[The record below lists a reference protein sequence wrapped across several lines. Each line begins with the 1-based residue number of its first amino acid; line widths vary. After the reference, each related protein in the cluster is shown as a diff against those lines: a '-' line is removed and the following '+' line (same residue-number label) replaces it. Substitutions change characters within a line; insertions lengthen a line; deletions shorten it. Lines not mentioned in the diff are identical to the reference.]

1 MPRSHQHSSP
11 ANSRGAGAG
20 SQALP
25 VVLEFLSPA
34 VAVAATPIPGV
45 ARGLIWVIGS
55 MFAAWVA
62 ALGFIQIDRVVTTH
76 GRVVSKGSTIVVQPL
91 DTAIVRSIDVREG
104 QQVRSG
110 ELLARLDPT
119 FATADVDSLQAQ
131 VSSLQAEASRLRAE
145 VKERPFTYIG
155 LDADLSLQAAIFAR
169 RESER
174 TSRLESYRQKIDGLR
189 SAEARSVAD
198 AKAFGERLAV
208 AQNVEAMRKK
218 LEDMQAGS
226 RLNSLI
232 ALDNRLEVERGLT
245 TAIKSGETAKA
256 DLAAMI
262 AERDA
267 YAQNWQAQSSQALSD
282 ASRKLSDARESL
294 NKALLHRQLVE
305 LRADRDATVLSIAT
319 LSEGSVVRAGEQLI
333 TMVPSDAP
341 LEIEASI
348 SGRDNGF
355 VRVGDPVAIKFD
367 TFPFSQYGMAVG
379 TVRVVSPDSFT
390 SSDQQ
395 LARPTGVIPIP
406 VPPGSATPFYRSR
419 MAIERVNLHDVPPQF
434 RLTPGMPVT
443 ADIKVGRHTVL
454 NYLLGRV
461 LSVASEGMREP

>member
-1 MPRSHQHSSP
+1 MQRLRQHSSP
-11 ANSRGAGAG
+11 ANSLGTGG
-20 SQALP
+20 DGQTLP

-34 VAVAATPIPGV
+34 VAVAATPIPPL

-62 ALGFIQIDRVVTTH
+62 ALGFIQIDRVVTAH

-91 DTAIVRSIDVREG
+91 DTAIIRSIDVREG
-104 QQVRSG
+104 QQVQSG

-119 FATADVDSLQAQ
+119 FATADVDALQAQ
-131 VSSLQAEASRLRAE
+131 VASIQAEVSRLRAE
-145 VKERPFTYIG
+145 AEERPFTYIG
-155 LDADLSLQAAIFAR
+155 LDPDLSLQAAIYAR

-174 TSRLESYRQKIDGLR
+174 TSKLESYRQKIDGLR
-189 SAEARSVAD
+189 SAEARSAAD
-198 AKAFGERLAV
+198 AKAFGQRLAV
-208 AQNVEAMRKK
+208 AQDVEAMRRK

-232 ALDNRLEVERGLT
+232 SIDNRLEVERGLT
-245 TAIKSGETAKA
+245 TAIRTGESAKA
-256 DLAAMI
+256 DLASMI
-262 AERDA
+262 AESDA
-267 YAQNWQAQSSQALSD
+267 YVQNWRAQTSQALSD

-305 LRADRDATVLSIAT
+305 LRADRDATVLSIAKI
-319 LSEGSVVRAGEQLI
+319 SEGSVLQPGEQLI

-379 TVRVVSPDSFT
+379 TVRVISPDSFT

-395 LARPTGVIPIP
+395 MARSAGAVP
-406 VPPGSATPFYRSR
+406 VPPDSSTPFYRSR
-419 MAIERVNLHDVPPQF
+419 MAIERVNLHDVPPHF

-443 ADIKVGRHTVL
+443 ADVKVGRHTVL
-454 NYLLGRV
+454 GYLLGRV

>member
-1 MPRSHQHSSP
+1 MQRSLQHSSH
-11 ANSRGAGAG
+11 ANSHGSGRGN
-20 SQALP
+20 QTLP

-34 VAVAATPIPGV
+34 VAVAATPIPRA

-76 GRVVSKGSTIVVQPL
+76 GRVVSKGSTIVVQPF
-91 DTAIVRSIDVREG
+91 DTAIVRSIDVHEG

-119 FATADVDSLQAQ
+119 LATADVDALQVQ
-131 VSSLQAEASRLRAE
+131 VSSLQAEVSRLRAE
-145 VKERPFTYIG
+145 AEERPFTYIG
-155 LDADLSLQAAIFAR
+155 LDAELSLQAAIFAR
-169 RESER
+169 REAER
-174 TSRLESYRQKIDGLR
+174 TSRLESYRQKIDGLG

-208 AQNVEAMRKK
+208 AQDVEAMRRK

-232 ALDNRLEVERGLT
+232 AIDNRLEVERGLT
-245 TAIKSGETAKA
+245 TSIKTGETAKA

-267 YAQNWQAQSSQALSD
+267 FAQNWRAQTSQALAD
-282 ASRKLSDARESL
+282 ESRKLSDARESL

-305 LRADRDATVLSIAT
+305 LHADRDATVLSIAKI
-319 LSEGSVVRAGEQLI
+319 SEGSVLQAGEQLI

-341 LEIEASI
+341 LEIEANI

-379 TVRVVSPDSFT
+379 TVRVISPDSFT

-395 LARPTGVIPIP
+395 TARATGPLAA
-406 VPPGSATPFYRSR
+406 PPGDTTPFYRSR
-419 MAIERVNLHDVPPQF
+419 MAIERVNLHDVPPYF
-434 RLTPGMPVT
+434 RLAPGMPVT

-454 NYLLGRV
+454 DYLLGRV

>member
-1 MPRSHQHSSP
+1 MQRLRQHSSH
-11 ANSRGAGAG
+11 ANSLGTGVDG
-20 SQALP
+20 QTVP

-34 VAVAATPIPGV
+34 IAVAATPIPRV
-45 ARGLIWVIGS
+45 ARGLIWVIVS
-55 MFAAWVA
+55 MFAGWVA
-62 ALGFIQIDRVVTTH
+62 ALGFIQIDRVVTAH

-104 QQVRSG
+104 QQVQSG

-119 FATADVDSLQAQ
+119 FATADVDALQAQ
-131 VSSLQAEASRLRAE
+131 VASIQAEVSRLRAE
-145 VKERPFTYIG
+145 VEERPFTYIG
-155 LDADLSLQAAIFAR
+155 LDSDLSLQAAIYAR
-169 RESER
+169 RDSER
-174 TSRLESYRQKIDGLR
+174 ISKLESYRQKIDGLR
-189 SAEARSVAD
+189 SAEARSAAD
-198 AKAFGERLAV
+198 AKAFGQRLAV
-208 AQNVEAMRKK
+208 AQDVEAMRRK

-232 ALDNRLEVERGLT
+232 SIDNRLEVERGLA
-245 TAIKSGETAKA
+245 TAVKTGESAKA
-256 DLAAMI
+256 DLASMI

-267 YAQNWQAQSSQALSD
+267 YVQNWQAQTSQALSD

-305 LRADRDATVLSIAT
+305 LRADRDATVLSIAKI
-319 LSEGSVVRAGEQLI
+319 SEGSVLQPGEQLI
-333 TMVPSDAP
+333 TLVPSDAP

-367 TFPFSQYGMAVG
+367 TFPFSQHGMAVG
-379 TVRVVSPDSFT
+379 TVRVISPDSFT

-395 LARPTGVIPIP
+395 TARSAGAVP
-406 VPPGSATPFYRSR
+406 VPPDSSTPFYRSR
-419 MAIERVNLHDVPPQF
+419 MAIERVNLHDVPPHF

-443 ADIKVGRHTVL
+443 ADVKVGRHTVL
-454 NYLLGRV
+454 GYLLGRV

>member
-1 MPRSHQHSSP
+1 
-11 ANSRGAGAG
+11 
-20 SQALP
+20 
-25 VVLEFLSPA
+25 
-34 VAVAATPIPGV
+34 
-45 ARGLIWVIGS
+45 

-62 ALGFIQIDRVVTTH
+62 ALGFIQIDRVVTAH

-104 QQVRSG
+104 QQVQSG

-119 FATADVDSLQAQ
+119 FATADVDALQAQ
-131 VSSLQAEASRLRAE
+131 VASIQAEVSRLRAE
-145 VKERPFTYIG
+145 VEERPFAYIG
-155 LDADLSLQAAIFAR
+155 LDSDLSLQAAIYAR
-169 RESER
+169 RDSER

-189 SAEARSVAD
+189 SAEARSAAD
-198 AKAFGERLAV
+198 AKAFGQRLAV
-208 AQNVEAMRKK
+208 AQDVEAMRRK

-232 ALDNRLEVERGLT
+232 SIDNRLEVERGLT
-245 TAIKSGETAKA
+245 TAVKTGESAKA
-256 DLAAMI
+256 DLASMI

-267 YAQNWQAQSSQALSD
+267 YVQNWRAQTSQALSD

-305 LRADRDATVLSIAT
+305 LRADRDATVLSIAKI
-319 LSEGSVVRAGEQLI
+319 SEGSVLQPGEQLI

-379 TVRVVSPDSFT
+379 TVRVISPDSFT
-390 SSDQQ
+390 SSDQPM
-395 LARPTGVIPIP
+395 ARSAGAVP
-406 VPPGSATPFYRSR
+406 VPPGSSTPFYRSR
-419 MAIERVNLHDVPPQF
+419 MAIERVNLHDVPPHF

-443 ADIKVGRHTVL
+443 ADVKVGRHSVL
-454 NYLLGRV
+454 GYLLGRV

>member
-1 MPRSHQHSSP
+1 MQRLRQHSSH
-11 ANSRGAGAG
+11 ANSGGTGAG
-20 SQALP
+20 SQTLP

-34 VAVAATPIPGV
+34 VAVAATPIPRV

-62 ALGFIQIDRVVTTH
+62 ALGFIQIDRVVTAH

-104 QQVRSG
+104 QQVQSG

-119 FATADVDSLQAQ
+119 FATADVDALQAQ
-131 VSSLQAEASRLRAE
+131 VASIQAEVSRLRAE
-145 VKERPFTYIG
+145 VEERPFTYIG
-155 LDADLSLQAAIFAR
+155 LDSDLSLQAAIYAR
-169 RESER
+169 RDSER
-174 TSRLESYRQKIDGLR
+174 ISKLESYRQKIDGLR
-189 SAEARSVAD
+189 SAEARSAAD
-198 AKAFGERLAV
+198 AKAFGQRLAV
-208 AQNVEAMRKK
+208 AQDVEAMRRK

-232 ALDNRLEVERGLT
+232 SIDNRLEVERGLA
-245 TAIKSGETAKA
+245 TAVKTGESAKA
-256 DLAAMI
+256 DLASMI

-267 YAQNWQAQSSQALSD
+267 YVQNWQAQTSQALSD

-305 LRADRDATVLSIAT
+305 LRADRDATVLSIAKI
-319 LSEGSVVRAGEQLI
+319 SEGSVLQPGEQLI
-333 TMVPSDAP
+333 TLVPSDAP

-379 TVRVVSPDSFT
+379 TVRVISPDSFT

-395 LARPTGVIPIP
+395 MARSAGAVP
-406 VPPGSATPFYRSR
+406 VQPGTATPFYRSR
-419 MAIERVNLHDVPPQF
+419 MAIERVSLHDVPPHF

-454 NYLLGRV
+454 GYLLGRV

>member
-1 MPRSHQHSSP
+1 MQRSLQHSSH
-11 ANSRGAGAG
+11 ANSHGSGRGN
-20 SQALP
+20 QTLP

-34 VAVAATPIPGV
+34 VAVAATPIPRA

-76 GRVVSKGSTIVVQPL
+76 GRVVSKGSTIVVQPF
-91 DTAIVRSIDVREG
+91 DTAIVRSIDVHEG

-119 FATADVDSLQAQ
+119 LATADVDALQVQ
-131 VSSLQAEASRLRAE
+131 VSSLQAEVSRLRAE
-145 VKERPFTYIG
+145 AEERPFTYIG

-169 RESER
+169 REAER
-174 TSRLESYRQKIDGLR
+174 TSRLESYRQKIDGLG

-208 AQNVEAMRKK
+208 AQDVEAMRRK

-232 ALDNRLEVERGLT
+232 AIDNRLEVERGLT
-245 TAIKSGETAKA
+245 TAIKTGETAKA

-267 YAQNWQAQSSQALSD
+267 FAQNWRAQTSQALAD
-282 ASRKLSDARESL
+282 ESRKLSDARESL

-305 LRADRDATVLSIAT
+305 LHADRDATVLSIAKI
-319 LSEGSVVRAGEQLI
+319 SEGSVLQAGEQLI

-379 TVRVVSPDSFT
+379 TVRVISPDSFT

-395 LARPTGVIPIP
+395 TARATGPLAA
-406 VPPGSATPFYRSR
+406 PPGDTTPFYRSR
-419 MAIERVNLHDVPPQF
+419 MAIERVNLHDVPPYF
-434 RLTPGMPVT
+434 RLAPGMPVT

-454 NYLLGRV
+454 DYLLGRV